1 MIKDKNRIWIIL
13 GIIALILLAIF
24 MAHLSS
30 LSSPTT
36 FETVNTV
43 PDKIDKDL
51 AYQKYE
57 EGIFI
62 LDVRDPEEWAEYHI
76 PSSTLIP
83 RDELEIRINE
93 VPFDQE
99 VLVICS
105 HGLRSQAGR
114 DILRTAGHT
123 QVSSI
128 TGGIR
133 VWKSAGYP
141 TITEE

>member
-1 MIKDKNRIWIIL
+1 MTKNKNRIWIIL
-13 GIIALILLAIF
+13 GIIALILFSIF
-24 MAHLSS
+24 IAHLSS
-30 LSSPTT
+30 LSSPAT

-51 AYQKYE
+51 AYQKHE
-57 EGIFI
+57 EGVFI
-62 LDVRDPEEWAEYHI
+62 LDVRDPEEWSEYHI
-76 PSSTLIP
+76 PNSTLIP
-83 RDELEIRINE
+83 RDELETRISE
-93 VPFDQE
+93 IPFDQE

-123 QVSSI
+123 QISSI

-133 VWKSAGYP
+133 GWKSAGYP
-141 TITEE
+141 TITGE